1 MDVPITIIGVILF
14 QTKRVK
20 VSQNCAFVGN
30 DYGVDV
36 DLGVEDFSLM
46 YNSTFSFEPI
56 MFFISSGVDIT

>member
-1 MDVPITIIGVILF
+1 VRVP
-14 QTKRVK
+14 
-20 VSQNCAFVGN
+20 QNCAFVGN

-56 MFFISSGVDIT
+56 MFFISSGVNNT

>member
-1 MDVPITIIGVILF
+1 MRVP
-14 QTKRVK
+14 
-20 VSQNCAFVGN
+20 QNYAFVGN

-36 DLGVEDFSLM
+36 DLGVDDFSLM